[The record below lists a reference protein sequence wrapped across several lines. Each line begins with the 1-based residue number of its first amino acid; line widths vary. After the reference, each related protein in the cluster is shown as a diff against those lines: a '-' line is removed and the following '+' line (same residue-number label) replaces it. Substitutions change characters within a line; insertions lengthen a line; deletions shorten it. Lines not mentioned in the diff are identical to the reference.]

1 MMALLYARVSSQEQ
15 ANRGYSLQD
24 QLRTL
29 RAYADKHGHEVVE
42 EVGLKMLRSQN
53 SNRPPR
59 IISY

>member
-1 MMALLYARVSSQEQ
+1 MRALLYARVSSQEQ
-15 ANRGYSLQD
+15 ANWGYSLQD